1 MKFVQLSTKK
11 ILILAIVIHSV
22 AAWFSSGWHHPD
34 EHFQLIEFSQFIAG
48 NTQADVLPMEYHQ
61 AMRPSLQVWL
71 SYVQIS
77 ILKSI
82 GIQNPFTISFILRLL
97 IAIAGIYAAYFLHL
111 QFKFKDAL
119 SERIHLLLSLFTWA
133 LVYAHVR
140 YSSEN
145 LSGIFLIIG
154 TAFLLKDISIKHIFW
169 GFLALGLAFEIR
181 YQTGFYIA
189 GIGLYLFVKNKY
201 KLKEYFVALVG
212 IFLAIVLGTLL
223 DCQFYQGLV
232 FAPWN
237 YLNLNIFQKLAASF
251 GTEPWYWYLLQI
263 NKKLIPPFG
272 LAILVGLVLS
282 IWKSNYSMIGL
293 GILFFLLGH
302 CLVGHKEFRFLFPVA
317 YFMPLLWVLVYEKLS
332 EVLTG
337 KYQKILRLIYNLFWI
352 VNTAALCL
360 VALSPAHQILPL
372 LKAINT
378 NIPENAKLIYTDEHP
393 FYSGQN
399 KNSFYLNSQIAFEK
413 LMQDSSLPIQ
423 SNSNQALYF
432 VCNSFEEPAYLA
444 PYQNK
449 ELLYSTFPNWMKI
462 VNINGWMNR
471 SNCYQLYK
479 LK

>member
-1 MKFVQLSTKK
+1 
-11 ILILAIVIHSV
+11 
-22 AAWFSSGWHHPD
+22 
-34 EHFQLIEFSQFIAG
+34 
-48 NTQADVLPMEYHQ
+48 
-61 AMRPSLQVWL
+61 
-71 SYVQIS
+71 
-77 ILKSI
+77 
-82 GIQNPFTISFILRLL
+82 LL

-145 LSGIFLIIG
+145 LSGIFLILG
-154 TAFLLKDISIKHIFW
+154 TAFLLKEISIKHIFL
-169 GFLALGLAFEIR
+169 GFLTLGLAFESR

-189 GIGLYLFVKNKY
+189 GIGLYLLFKNQY
-201 KLKEYFVALVG
+201 KLKEYFAAMAG
-212 IFLAIVLGTLL
+212 ILLAIVLGTLL
-223 DCQFYQGLV
+223 DCLFYQSLV

-237 YLNLNIFQKLAASF
+237 YLHLNIFQKLAASF
-251 GTEPWYWYLLQI
+251 GSEPWYWYLLQI
-263 NKKLIPPFG
+263 NEKLIPPFG
-272 LAILVGLVLS
+272 LAILAGLVLS
-282 IWKSNYSMIGL
+282 IRKSNYRMIGM

-317 YFMPLLWVLVYEKLS
+317 YFMPLLWVLVYEKLK
-332 EVLTG
+332 EVFTG
-337 KYQKILRLIYNLFWI
+337 NSQKILRVIYSLFWI

-360 VALSPAHQILPL
+360 VSLSPAHQILPL

-378 NIPENAKLIYTDEHP
+378 HIPENAKLIYTDEHP

-399 KNSFYLNSQIAFEK
+399 KNSFYLNSHIEFENLEK
-413 LMQDSSLPIQ
+413 DSSLPIQ

-432 VCNSFEEPAYLA
+432 VCNSFEEPAYLTT
-444 PYQNK
+444 YQNK
-449 ELLYSTFPNWMKI
+449 ELLYSTFPDWMKI